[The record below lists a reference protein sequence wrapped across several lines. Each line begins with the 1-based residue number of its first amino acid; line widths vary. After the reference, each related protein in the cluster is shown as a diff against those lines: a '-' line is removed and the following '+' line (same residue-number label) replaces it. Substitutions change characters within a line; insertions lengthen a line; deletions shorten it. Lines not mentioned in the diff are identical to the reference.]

1 MSSKIETLY
10 TDAKKTNALYPRTKL
25 SAVSNDDG
33 EALSELLKG
42 NLCYFGDGEDTP
54 IIDETLNKI
63 YPIGSVYFSVNDTN
77 PSTILGGG
85 TWELIGSKLAVR
97 ENVVGNG
104 LSLALTNGSTTSGT
118 LAGADGTALAVHN
131 STWGTPNGGVS
142 SYTANIGRDLAIG
155 VPTKAQ
161 LGVNP
166 EYSGLIVDTE
176 TIYSW
181 KRVS

>member
-10 TDAKKTNALYPRTKL
+10 TDAEKTNALYPRTKL

-63 YPIGSVYFSVNDTN
+63 YPVGSVYFSVDNTN
-77 PSTILGGG
+77 PSTLFGG
-85 TWELIGSKLAVR
+85 TWELIGTKLAIS
-97 ENVVGNG
+97 ENVFGNG
-104 LSLALTNGSTTSGT
+104 TTLALTEGTNLIGSNSHSSIGFNLASGFGRPVGINTAGIQQPFIGDTT
-118 LAGADGTALAVHN
+118 
-131 STWGTPNGGVS
+131 
-142 SYTANIGRDLAIG
+142 IG

-161 LGVNP
+161 LGDNP
-166 EYSGLIVDTE
+166 QYSGLIVDTE